1 MISNLFLFRVSLQV
15 STIVICLF
23 SIIYLSSLNWK
34 KNKWLVL
41 IFFIHFWTTFA
52 FLLSSQGFALVT
64 NNSFLLNPSLLI
76 LFFPALYF
84 YTQDLVQ
91 PSSISFA
98 NRLLHFLPFIIMYFM
113 GAVVGMDTPMATLKI
128 EANTYFMMTFI
139 VVNLLAT
146 LVYSFFILRLVK
158 LNQNKYQNEYANN
171 NMFLSL
177 SWIQWMVSFL
187 ILMPFFGIF
196 SYLFWNSPY
205 LETNMLTI
213 SISMLLAMLILAFF
227 TYRQPTLY
235 REEEL
240 DVEILEANIAEIKA
254 TKENT
259 KPTISNEERLVTVAK
274 IETYFSEAKPYLDP
288 KIRMP
293 ELARAL
299 NIPRHVFSSLI
310 NEHYQMNFFNLIN
323 QHRVEHAKTLLRDKK
338 NQFYTLETIGEMAG
352 FNSRSTFNKRFK
364 EFTGMSPKEY
374 QQDA

>member
-1 MISNLFLFRVSLQV
+1 MSSHGYA
-15 STIVICLF
+15 
-23 SIIYLSSLNWK
+23 IIPDHS
-34 KNKWLVL
+34 
-41 IFFIHFWTTFA
+41 
-52 FLLSSQGFALVT
+52 FLLSPAPLM
-64 NNSFLLNPSLLI
+64 
-76 LFFPALYF
+76 LFFPTLYF

-91 PSSISFA
+91 PNKISFVE
-98 NRLLHFLPFIIMYFM
+98 RLLHFLPFIILYVM
-113 GAVVGMDTPMATLKI
+113 GTIVGMDAPMATLKI
-128 EANTYFMMTFI
+128 EANAYFMITFI
-139 VVNLLAT
+139 VANLLVT
-146 LVYSFFILRLVK
+146 LLYSFFIFRLVR
-158 LNQNKYQNEYANN
+158 LNQNKYQNDYANN

-187 ILMPFFGIF
+187 ILMPFFGI
-196 SYLFWNSPY
+196 SGYLLCNSPY
-205 LETNMLTI
+205 VETKLLVI

-240 DVEILEANIAEIKA
+240 DLEILEANIAAIKA
-254 TKENT
+254 TKQNT
-259 KPTISNEERLVTVAK
+259 KPTISDEERLASIAK
-274 IETYFSEAKPYLDP
+274 IESYFSEAKPYLDP

-299 NIPRHVFSSLI
+299 NIPRHVFSSII

-323 QHRVEHAKTLLRDKK
+323 QYRVEHAKALLRDKK